1 MLIHKYNLPAKYEL
15 IKDHFETAISEL
27 FRTNMYMDELIDV
40 MSCEEEQLWIHISAD
55 IEKLIDDIKNIEAKL
70 ITAEEVYYRSRKCF
84 RDE

>member
-1 MLIHKYNLPAKYEL
+1 
-15 IKDHFETAISEL
+15 
-27 FRTNMYMDELIDV
+27 MDELIDV

-55 IEKLIDDIKNIEAKL
+55 IEKLIDDMKNIEAKL